1 MVSKRRLPGSFHRSH
16 HVQRYCTCWTFLEE
30 SITFFGELQM
40 SNIRTRLERLEK
52 RQNGTS
58 FSFWDCLAGLKP
70 PPGWQPPEDIAK
82 ALAELPDSVPDHV
95 EDLIYQDG

>member
-1 MVSKRRLPGSFHRSH
+1 
-16 HVQRYCTCWTFLEE
+16 
-30 SITFFGELQM
+30 M

-95 EDLIYQDG
+95 EDLITRMDDSAPLVAEPSIRDAFSSYRCAPNCRPNSRW

>member
-1 MVSKRRLPGSFHRSH
+1 
-16 HVQRYCTCWTFLEE
+16 
-30 SITFFGELQM
+30 M

-52 RQNGTS
+52 CQNGTS

-82 ALAELPDSVPDHV
+82 ALAELPDSVPDLV
-95 EDLIYQDG
+95 EDLITRMDDPAPPGR